1 LRPRARLFDSR
12 ANRRYDLITPS
23 FFSGRFSLGSSK
35 KMPDDKFAYKEVPT
49 GLPAETALDIASTLT
64 NFVPWIGGAV
74 SNVLGGLSVGRK
86 LNRVNEVLEG
96 LANDL
101 RGFKSEVSERYVKT
115 EEFEE
120 LLENV
125 LRKAAE
131 ERNEQKR
138 RLLGTFLVEA
148 IKHPVPS
155 YDEQKSI
162 LRLLDDV
169 EPAHMLILRALAES
183 PRPEEING
191 MLLGSIVGTLQRR
204 LSDLSG
210 RQIEDLVTR
219 MNDLRI
225 ITLTSNRMHTTM
237 TAAGAAD
244 LRSTISPIGQRL
256 MSFIKA

>member
-1 LRPRARLFDSR
+1 
-12 ANRRYDLITPS
+12 
-23 FFSGRFSLGSSK
+23 
-35 KMPDDKFAYKEVPT
+35 MPDDEFTYKEVPT

-96 LANDL
+96 LADDL
-101 RGFKSEVSERYVKT
+101 RGFKSEVSEKYVKT

-125 LRKAAE
+125 LRTAAE

-148 IKHPVPS
+148 IKHPGPS

-169 EPAHMLILRALAES
+169 EPAHMLLLGALAES
-183 PRPEEING
+183 PRPEEMNG
-191 MLLGSIVGTLQRR
+191 MLLGSIIGTLQRR
-204 LSDLSG
+204 SG
-210 RQIEDLVTR
+210 FSGQRIEDLVTR

-256 MSFIKA
+256 VSFIRA